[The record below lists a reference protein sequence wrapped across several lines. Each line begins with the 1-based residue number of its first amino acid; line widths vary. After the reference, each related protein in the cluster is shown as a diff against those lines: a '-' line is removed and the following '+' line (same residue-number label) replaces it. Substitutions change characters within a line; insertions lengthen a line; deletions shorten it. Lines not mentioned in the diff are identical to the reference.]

1 MIISKTPLRVSFLG
15 GGTDYPSFFNSN
27 EGYVLG
33 TTINKYVYVNILPLP
48 EFAEERYRFTYRMT
62 ESVMDFKKFEHPV
75 VREVLKEK
83 NWTHPLNI
91 ATMAD
96 LPGRS
101 GLGSSSSFTVGL
113 LHALEHFG
121 HHKVNPAHLAEE
133 SIRIERGLL
142 AEPGG
147 WQDQFQAA
155 FGGFRLYKFHAGLVS
170 SDFIEFES
178 NFVEFIS
185 SSLVLLPMKN
195 WRDSGAF
202 AEVTSNKVETRY
214 GQELARELARLA
226 LETSQQIISNS
237 SLEEKFEVLCSA
249 INLAWGIKVNL
260 SENSLD
266 PKVLEKIQEG
276 LAKGASAG
284 RLCGAGGTGFLLFL
298 VSPPLRENFLNSMVE
313 DLAFPIAVERSG
325 SKILRVS

>member
-1 MIISKTPLRVSFLG
+1 MIVSRTPLRVSFLG
-15 GGTDYPSFFNSN
+15 GGTDYPSFFNSS

-48 EFAEERYRFTYRMT
+48 EFAEERYRFTYRIT
-62 ESVMDFKKFEHPV
+62 ESVLDFKAFEHPV
-75 VREVLKEK
+75 VREVLKDK
-83 NWTHPLNI
+83 GWTQPLNI

-121 HHKVNPAHLAEE
+121 HHKVNPASLAKE
-133 SIRIERGLL
+133 SIRVERELL

-155 FGGFRLYKFHAGLVS
+155 FGGFKLYKFHAGLVS
-170 SDFIEFES
+170 SDFIKFES
-178 NFVEFIS
+178 KFVDFIS
-185 SSLVLLPMKN
+185 SSLVLVPMKN
-195 WRDSGAF
+195 WRNSGAF
-202 AEVTSNKVETRY
+202 AEVTSNKVEAGA
-214 GQELARELARLA
+214 GQKLALELARLA
-226 LETSQQIISNS
+226 LETSRQLISDL
-237 SLEEKFEVLCSA
+237 SLEEKFEILCSA

-260 SENSLD
+260 SENTLD

-276 LAKGASAG
+276 LVKGASAG

-298 VSPPLRENFLNSMVE
+298 VSPYLRESFLNSMV
-313 DLAFPIAVERSG
+313 
-325 SKILRVS
+325 